1 MFVLLDVHSI
11 CIVFTLL
18 TANITLG
25 LTTNFTLIAADKPWT
40 VAAIFVFDVQ
50 MAGNSETEDLV
61 QHEAVDY
68 QSYDDILLTIQ
79 RSTVAVNR
87 IYNDLILKPKS
98 EFMQYLAIISPRAT
112 MSSNCGIFVI

>member
-1 MFVLLDVHSI
+1 
-11 CIVFTLL
+11 
-18 TANITLG
+18 
-25 LTTNFTLIAADKPWT
+25 
-40 VAAIFVFDVQ
+40 

-68 QSYDDILLTIQ
+68 LSCDDVLLTIQ

-98 EFMQYLAIISPRAT
+98 EFTQYLSE
-112 MSSNCGIFVI
+112 SNSVIELRYIRSVF